1 MEEEKVDTSSMSSG
15 RGRSVEE
22 VKVDTS
28 SRSVESEEESNLKT
42 SLTSLDTSL
51 RSVEERI
58 SELEAIVD
66 GMMDYLEEVEVEE
79 EIIVEPSSLPE
90 ETATT
95 VMSSGRGET
104 EKVEESTLG
113 GKDENDSEKPIKQGK
128 RQPTIWG

>member
-1 MEEEKVDTSSMSSG
+1 MEEEKVDTSS
-15 RGRSVEE
+15 RSVEE
-22 VKVDTS
+22 VK
-28 SRSVESEEESNLKT
+28 VESEEESNLKT

-66 GMMDYLEEVEVEE
+66 GMMDYLEEVEVE
-79 EIIVEPSSLPE
+79 VEPSSLPE

-95 VMSSGRGET
+95 VMSSGREEP
-104 EKVEESTLG
+104 EKVKESTLG